1 MKNAQKIPRKEMS
14 LQVELLERSFE
25 AIKPQADAFVASFYD
40 HLFTAYPEAQSLF
53 ANAKMQEQQKK
64 LLSTLVLVVNSL
76 RQPNVLSSTL
86 RGLGA
91 RHIQYGALPEHYPW
105 VGNALLATFEQYLT
119 EKWTPQVKQAWV
131 DAYNAITELMLDGAN
146 YEREKLQLDSR

>member
-64 LLSTLVLVVNSL
+64 LLSIPLVIPDLF
-76 RQPNVLSSTL
+76 LSSKQETGGSSNAPRTFMRHGTGLPL
-86 RGLGA
+86 R
-91 RHIQYGALPEHYPW
+91 IFLP
-105 VGNALLATFEQYLT
+105 G
-119 EKWTPQVKQAWV
+119 
-131 DAYNAITELMLDGAN
+131 
-146 YEREKLQLDSR
+146 